1 MNIKNARQHSNYL
14 GLHFLWVPI
23 HINKLKNMKK
33 IITMYIIL
41 FVNFTLYGQEL
52 SMERL
57 QTSLAGYWKGNKFT
71 NNQEVLVINGDNTYQ
86 YFKNKV
92 RLDYGNVEVE
102 YSQMFRLKFK
112 SCFGDSFT
120 SFGSANNYIWKLP
133 DDMLQFGDS
142 PVDGGDSFFEK
153 MNSKERDDFLGK
165 KLLLK
170 AFKKKSEQLL
180 LQYFSEWQ
188 MMESASGDWGAAPA
202 RALSAYQKE
211 AYSFFSDFYTA
222 RLKSVKEP
230 KYSIVEISL
239 TRTGYADFSLLNFQK
254 KLEGQKTS
262 YVRLENFIP
271 AFSGNKNI
279 TFLPL
284 RADRARVINFCMSN
298 NDKKNK
304 NCFFIKKYLSS
315 AGGAYC
321 DITDTP
327 MIQNL
332 IFNTQLNLAIVEYIY
347 TDHWVKDLYEKKDG
361 KWQAIEAIEE

>member
-1 MNIKNARQHSNYL
+1 MKN
-14 GLHFLWVPI
+14 
-23 HINKLKNMKK
+23 
-33 IITMYIIL
+33 IITLYIIL
-41 FVNFTLYGQEL
+41 SVKFALFGQEL

-71 NNQEVLVINGDNTYQ
+71 NNQEVLVINGDNNYE

-92 RLDYGNVEVE
+92 KLDYGNVEIE
-102 YSQMFRLKFK
+102 YRQMFSLKFK
-112 SCFGDSFT
+112 SCFGDVFT
-120 SFGSANNYIWKLP
+120 AFGSANNYIWQLP
-133 DDMLQFGDS
+133 DDKLQFGDS
-142 PVDGGDSFFEK
+142 PVDGSDSFFEK
-153 MNSKERDDFLGK
+153 MNSKERDEFFGK

-188 MMESASGDWGAAPA
+188 KMESASGSWGAAPA

-211 AYSFFSDFYTA
+211 TYAFFSDFYME

-239 TRTGYADFSLLNFQK
+239 TRAGYADFSLLNFQK
-254 KLEGQKTS
+254 KLEDQKIS
-262 YVRLENFIP
+262 YDRLENFIP
-271 AFSGNKNI
+271 SVSGNKNI

-284 RADRARVINFCMSN
+284 RTDRARVINFCMRN

-332 IFNTQLNLAIVEYIY
+332 VFNTQLNLAIVEYVSP
-347 TDHWVKDLYEKKDG
+347 DHWVKDLYEKKDG
-361 KWQAIEAIEE
+361 KWQHIEALEE